1 MFVSGVG
8 NVRWS
13 KEHGNG
19 RMAFQGIEHL
29 LTLVSGLLNS
39 VESSIFAYASQITT
53 SLINRWLLL

>member
-29 LTLVSGLLNS
+29 LTLVSGLLYG
-39 VESSIFAYASQITT
+39 VESGIFTYASKIPTA
-53 SLINRWLLL
+53 LINRWLLL